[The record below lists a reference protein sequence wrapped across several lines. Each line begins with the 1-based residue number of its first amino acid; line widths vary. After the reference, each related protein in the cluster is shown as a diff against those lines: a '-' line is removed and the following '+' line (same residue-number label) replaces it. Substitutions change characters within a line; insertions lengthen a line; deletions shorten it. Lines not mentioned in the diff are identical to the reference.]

1 MCKPKLPA
9 AGRRHVVCVPSGGES
24 AGNLRYGGRRRDL
37 RDLMAPLSANYIA
50 YALQS
55 NRDGNQ
61 NFLNSLDDD
70 RAIAILKI
78 ASSAMKQK
86 AKIFLSFAIA

>member
-1 MCKPKLPA
+1 
-9 AGRRHVVCVPSGGES
+9 
-24 AGNLRYGGRRRDL
+24 
-37 RDLMAPLSANYIA
+37 MAPLSGNYIA

-55 NRDGNQ
+55 NRDCKR

-78 ASSAMKQK
+78 ATSAMKQK
-86 AKIFLSFAIA
+86 AKIFLSFAVA

>member
-1 MCKPKLPA
+1 
-9 AGRRHVVCVPSGGES
+9 
-24 AGNLRYGGRRRDL
+24 
-37 RDLMAPLSANYIA
+37 MAPLSGNYIA

-55 NRDGNQ
+55 NRNCKR

-78 ASSAMKQK
+78 AASAMKQK
-86 AKIFLSFAIA
+86 AKIFLNFAVASQLN

>member
-1 MCKPKLPA
+1 
-9 AGRRHVVCVPSGGES
+9 
-24 AGNLRYGGRRRDL
+24 
-37 RDLMAPLSANYIA
+37 MAPLSGNYIA

-55 NRDGNQ
+55 NRNCKR

-78 ASSAMKQK
+78 TASALKQK
-86 AKIFLSFAIA
+86 AKIFLSFAVA